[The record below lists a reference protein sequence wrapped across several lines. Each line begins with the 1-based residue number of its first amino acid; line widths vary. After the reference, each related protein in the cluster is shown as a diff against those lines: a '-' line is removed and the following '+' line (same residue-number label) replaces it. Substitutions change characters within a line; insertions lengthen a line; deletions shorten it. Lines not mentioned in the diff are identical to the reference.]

1 MNAERV
7 KAIGIGIPGIVMN
20 DEKIAA
26 IPQLPEFEGINLKKL
41 FQEKYQLPVFIENDV
56 KLMTVG
62 YYSCRMKNLNNMVFL
77 YIGNGIGGG
86 TIINGQLYK
95 GNTCFAGEFGYIPSG
110 QEETEEEFPGG
121 SLEKRLTSLKKE
133 MKKPDQRE
141 KAKSQFCIEIGR
153 ALVSCAAMINP
164 EAVVLYC
171 KELDKEALQM
181 ISYEIKK
188 FLPQHSIP
196 QIYLTANNNYGI
208 LGLYI
213 CVRKELIQNAAVGYN
228 RKIKCRDEVRQL
240 GKEQMI
246 WVSMDGG
253 GTKTE
258 LCACN
263 SQGEKIFSQFFGRA
277 NYKTAG
283 IEEVSETLSTAVQN
297 MLQSLECQMDD
308 IAGMVLAIAGCDT
321 YQDVKIYT
329 EIMLAAGI
337 PEEKILICNDTEVVF
352 RALSDINGI
361 CVVAGTGS
369 IACAYDNHGMCARIG
384 GWGAPLSDMG
394 SGYWIGAEILKRMIR
409 WLDGMQEKESTVYQ
423 EIARQFS
430 KPGVELSWIL
440 ADLSVTEV
448 ASVSALFFHMRRKGM
463 NFAGI

>member
-1 MNAERV
+1 M
-7 KAIGIGIPGIVMN
+7 
-20 DEKIAA
+20 
-26 IPQLPEFEGINLKKL
+26 
-41 FQEKYQLPVFIENDV
+41 
-56 KLMTVG
+56 
-62 YYSCRMKNLNNMVFL
+62 
-77 YIGNGIGGG
+77 
-86 TIINGQLYK
+86 
-95 GNTCFAGEFGYIPSG
+95 
-110 QEETEEEFPGG
+110 
-121 SLEKRLTSLKKE
+121 
-133 MKKPDQRE
+133 
-141 KAKSQFCIEIGR
+141 
-153 ALVSCAAMINP
+153 
-164 EAVVLYC
+164 
-171 KELDKEALQM
+171 
-181 ISYEIKK
+181 
-188 FLPQHSIP
+188 
-196 QIYLTANNNYGI
+196 
-208 LGLYI
+208 
-213 CVRKELIQNAAVGYN
+213 
-228 RKIKCRDEVRQL
+228 

-263 SQGEKIFSQFFGRA
+263 LQGEKIYSQFFGRA

-283 IEEVSETLSTAVQN
+283 IEEVSETLSDAIRN

-321 YQDVKIYT
+321 CQDVKIYT

-369 IACAYDNHGMCARIG
+369 IACAYDKQGMCARIG

-409 WLDGMQEKESTVYQ
+409 WLDGMQEEESTVYQ
-423 EIARQFS
+423 DIARQFS

-448 ASVSALFFHMRRKGM
+448 ASVSAFVFSHAEKGDELCRNIIRLAAWLLVDQIVSLYQKAKLTSHFSVVTVGGLFSDDLFRDLVEAGVRQILKSEDIVFMRPIDSPAEDGLKYARKVFPKIKK
-463 NFAGI
+463 NFSGELSVST